1 MKRASEAQIRR
12 TAEPSLSP
20 IGTLSN
26 VAEYHVEN
34 FGCRASRAD
43 GEAIAANLRQSG
55 LLPADA
61 PASASVVIVN
71 TCSVTAEADRQARAY
86 LRRVRRQNPNAKVIV
101 TGCYAQRSPQEL
113 AALPEVDAVI
123 GNSHK
128 SMVADVARDLANG
141 NSAVIENSSVILSEP
156 SEFVAPDFGGNNQFR
171 RESNGPAVVSL
182 STEHA
187 KLSFIPLTK
196 ILHDDAFAH
205 SSLATL
211 PFAPDSRQT
220 RPNLKVQDGCGN
232 RCSFCIIP
240 TTRGPSRSI
249 PLETCLDNVHR
260 FVDNDGKE
268 LVLSGINLGR
278 WGRDLQPTQR
288 FEDLVAAILNKT
300 TLPRLRLSSI
310 EPMDWSPDLLALYRE
325 HSTGDQTRVPH
336 VPAVGTWDPQQP
348 SATLHPRLAR
358 HTHLP
363 LQSGSDTILRRMY
376 RRYRPWHYAE
386 RLAQIRALLP
396 DAAIGADVMIGFPG
410 ETDALFQESYDFIGA
425 RPFTYLHLFPFSAR
439 PTTPAWELH
448 RQYPVP
454 TRAVHERMAALRD
467 LIAEKSRAF
476 RTQFLGRTL
485 SAITLGPDSKEPG
498 PDGSTQAVTDNFLK
512 LTLASETGEPI
523 PANTLV
529 TANITALTDEGLRGN
544 LVSVS

>member
-1 MKRASEAQIRR
+1 
-12 TAEPSLSP
+12 
-20 IGTLSN
+20 

-55 LLPADA
+55 LSPAEA
-61 PASASVVIVN
+61 PVSANVVIVN

-86 LRRVRRQNPNAKVIV
+86 LRRVRRQNPTAKVIV
-101 TGCYAQRSPQEL
+101 TGCYAQRAPQEL
-113 AALPEVDAVI
+113 AALAEVDAVI

-128 SMVADVARDLANG
+128 SMVPNVALEFVNASPANG
-141 NSAVIENSSVILSEP
+141 S
-156 SEFVAPDFGGNNQFR
+156 FVP
-171 RESNGPAVVSL
+171 L
-182 STEHA
+182 STLA
-187 KLSFIPLTK
+187 PMV
-196 ILHDDAFAH
+196 LHDDAFAH
-205 SSLATL
+205 SELATL
-211 PFAPDSRQT
+211 PFAPDSQQT

-240 TTRGPSRSI
+240 ATRGPSRSI
-249 PLETCLDNVHR
+249 SLETCLDNVQR

-278 WGRDLQPTQR
+278 WGRDLQPTQH
-288 FEDLVAAILNKT
+288 FEDLVAAILTQT

-310 EPMDWSPDLLALYRE
+310 EPMDWSPDLLNLYRQFAV
-325 HSTGDQTRVPH
+325 DQNTDSFAQAVSNSH
-336 VPAVGTWDPQQP
+336 PASV
-348 SATLHPRLAR
+348 TLNAERRTPNAVVPRLAR

-396 DAAIGADVMIGFPG
+396 DAAIGADVMVGFPG
-410 ETDALFQESYDFIGA
+410 ETDALFQESYDFIA
-425 RPFTYLHLFPFSAR
+425 AQPFTYLHLFPFSAR

-448 RQYPVP
+448 RQNPVSIH
-454 TRAVHERMAALRD
+454 AVQERMAALRD

-476 RTQFLGRTL
+476 RTMFIGRTL
-485 SAITLGPDSKEPG
+485 SAITIEAGANN
-498 PDGSTQAVTDNFLK
+498 TTAAVTDNFIK
-512 LTLASETGEPI
+512 LSISEQI

-529 TANITALTDEGLRGN
+529 AANITALIGEGLRGATA
-544 LVSVS
+544 LH